1 MNSQRSISIVIPV
14 RNGTKYLASAVR
26 SALAQTRQSDEVLV
40 LDDNSQDGSAAIAK
54 SSEWGGKVRYVL
66 NKNPTGFADAWNRAA
81 QHATGDYVVIL
92 HQDDLLDSNYLE
104 TMGMCLDR
112 FPGVRHFYTACRYID
127 ADGNLIRT
135 CPLPHEGRP
144 VIYTGREY
152 ARRYL
157 DGVWKNQHIHRCPGV
172 MTERRLLLNE
182 CRYRKEAGHIADDDF
197 FYRVGKFT
205 DVVGISQPMTSY
217 REHQQSLTGKAE
229 LIDLV
234 LARDYLFQ
242 IENQGDR
249 SLVSGPTENAV
260 FEKLTVR
267 ALNEALYHTLRSRR
281 PEWRDVLILADK
293 LDTLSSGALVRNLPS
308 WANPMWAL
316 ARGGHENLAVCAAYT
331 LQLGRGLLRRIRT
344 RSLSGLRQRA
354 METSN
359 TGPSS

>member
-1 MNSQRSISIVIPV
+1 MKSQCQISIVIPV
-14 RNGTKYLASAVR
+14 RNGAKYLADALR
-26 SALAQTRQSDEVLV
+26 SALVQTRPAGEVLV
-40 LDDNSQDGSAAIAK
+40 LDDNSQDASAAIAK

-66 NKNPTGFADAWNRAA
+66 NENPTGFADAWNRAA

-92 HQDDLLDSNYLE
+92 HQDDLLDPNYLE
-104 TMGMCLDR
+104 AMGMCLDR
-112 FPGVRHFYTACRYID
+112 FPGVRHLYTACRYID
-127 ADGNLIRT
+127 ANGNLIRT
-135 CPLPHEGRP
+135 CPLPHEGSP

-157 DGVWKNQHIHRCPGV
+157 DGVWKSQHIHRCPGV

-182 CRYRKEAGHIADDDF
+182 CRYRKQAGHIADDDF

-205 DVVGISQPMTSY
+205 DVVGISQPMASF
-217 REHQQSLTGKAE
+217 REHQQSVTGKAK

-242 IENQGDR
+242 IENLGDR

-260 FEKLTVR
+260 FEKLSVR
-267 ALNEALYHTLRSRR
+267 ALNEALYHTLRSRQ
-281 PEWRDVLILADK
+281 PEWRDVLTLADK
-293 LDTLSSGALVRNLPS
+293 LDTLCSGALVKNLPT

-316 ARGGHENLAVCAAYT
+316 ARGEHESLAVCAAYA

-344 RSLSGLRQRA
+344 RSLSGLRERA
-354 METSN
+354 LETSN
-359 TGPSS
+359 TDPSS